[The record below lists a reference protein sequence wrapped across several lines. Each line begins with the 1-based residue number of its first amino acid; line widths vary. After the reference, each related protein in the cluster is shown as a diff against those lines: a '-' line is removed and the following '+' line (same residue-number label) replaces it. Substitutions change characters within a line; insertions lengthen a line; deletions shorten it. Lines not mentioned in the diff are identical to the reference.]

1 MIAIVF
7 CVFFYF
13 GCFFFAKTV
22 RFDLTKHYLSVCPTR
37 GKLSLLKFRVIAI

>member
-7 CVFFYF
+7 CVFFF
-13 GCFFFAKTV
+13 ILDGFFAKTV
-22 RFDLTKHYLSVCPTR
+22 RFDQTKHYLSVCPTR